1 MEKPIRRYIN
11 NVFAKDDYHC
21 FACSPTNEIGL
32 RLHFFEEG
40 DYVQAE
46 WKPSKKYEGYPGT
59 IHGGIQSTLLD
70 EIGAWTLYIKGK
82 SSGVTSRLQVRY
94 RKQLESTQSSVLV
107 RGKIREIKRNLC
119 YIFAEIIN
127 EAGELCAEAEM
138 VYFMF
143 PQKEAIEKGWYP
155 KNYDDFFKLEQ

>member
-1 MEKPIRRYIN
+1 
-11 NVFAKDDYHC
+11 
-21 FACSPTNEIGL
+21 
-32 RLHFFEEG
+32 
-40 DYVQAE
+40 
-46 WKPSKKYEGYPGT
+46 
-59 IHGGIQSTLLD
+59 
-70 EIGAWTLYIKGK
+70 
-82 SSGVTSRLQVRY
+82 LQVRY

>member
-46 WKPSKKYEGYPGT
+46 WKPSKEYEGYPGT

-70 EIGAWTLYIKGK
+70 EIGAWTLISKER
-82 SSGVTSRLQVRY
+82 VP
-94 RKQLESTQSSVLV
+94 
-107 RGKIREIKRNLC
+107 
-119 YIFAEIIN
+119 
-127 EAGELCAEAEM
+127 ELPPAYKCD
-138 VYFMF
+138 
-143 PQKEAIEKGWYP
+143 IENSWSLHNRP
-155 KNYDDFFKLEQ
+155 C